1 MRDNCLAYELRFASG
16 IAIILQEGY
25 TFFLLSNIVC
35 HASTDC
41 YKGNKHIKPVAATI
55 TKIASVVVVES
66 ILYLI

>member
-1 MRDNCLAYELRFASG
+1 MRDNRLAYELRFGSG

-25 TFFLLSNIVC
+25 TFLLSNIVC

-41 YKGNKHIKPVAATI
+41 DKVNKHIKPVAATI